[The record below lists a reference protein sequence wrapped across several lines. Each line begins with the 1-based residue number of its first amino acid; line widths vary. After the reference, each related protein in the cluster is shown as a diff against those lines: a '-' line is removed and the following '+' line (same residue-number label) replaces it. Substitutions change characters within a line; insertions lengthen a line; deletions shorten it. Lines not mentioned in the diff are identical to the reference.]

1 MASLLFHVNEV
12 YSNAD
17 RSIQFVEFIGEAD
30 GQHEWAGE
38 VINSGISG
46 PFRGRVFSFETDL
59 PNSSTS
65 GKSVLLATQSFADLN
80 IVTPDY
86 IIPEGF
92 IEIEN
97 GFISAPGGSSLSYS
111 QLPTDGKLSLNND
124 LSTGTN
130 SPTNFA
136 SESGTIDTLPDPTI
150 TGTEG
155 SDNLT
160 GTDADNVFK
169 AGGGQD
175 TLNADYG
182 DDTMDGGTG
191 IDTVVFTAGSNTY
204 NISKAA
210 VSGPYGNDSLIS
222 IERLQFSDKNFALD
236 LDDGQA
242 ANSTVR
248 IIGAAF
254 GSTAIREHPEYV
266 TIGLNL
272 FDSGQSMAQATQL
285 AVDAM
290 GNLSNADF
298 VDEVFFNVVS
308 AFPSTIEHDYYVGLL
323 QGNGGSFTQAQLL
336 EIAAMTEINATTID
350 LIGLQQAG
358 VEFS

>member
-1 MASLLFHVNEV
+1 MASLLFHVNEI
-12 YSNAD
+12 YSSAD
-17 RSIQFVEFIGEAD
+17 RSVQFVEFIGEAD

-38 VINSGISG
+38 FINSGISDG
-46 PFRGRVFSFETDL
+46 HRGKVFSVTTNL
-59 PNSSTS
+59 PSSSTN
-65 GKSVLLATQSFADLN
+65 GKTVLVATQGFADLG
-80 IVTPDY
+80 IVAPDY
-86 IIPEGF
+86 IIPEGY
-92 IEIEN
+92 IELVN
-97 GFISAPGGSSLSYS
+97 GYISFSEIFSYS
-111 QLPTDGKLSLNND
+111 QLPTDGKSSLNND

-136 SESGTIDTLPDPTI
+136 GESGTINTLPDPTI

-155 SDNLT
+155 ADNLT
-160 GTDADNVFK
+160 GTAADNIFK

-191 IDTVVFTAGSNTY
+191 IDTVIFTAGSNTY

-236 LDDGQA
+236 LDAGQA
-242 ANSTVR
+242 ANNTVR

-254 GSTAIREHPEYV
+254 GSFAIHEHSEYV

-308 AFPSTIEHDYYVGLL
+308 VLPSTIEHDYYVGLL

-336 EIAAMTEINATTID
+336 EIAAMTEVNAATID
-350 LIGLQQAG
+350 LIGLQQTG